1 MSAQYDVAQMCLN
14 GHMVNDA
21 SQARPEFSKKFCP
34 DCGAESISRCRDC
47 NEPIQGALHT
57 SYVMGGSRYLRRPPT
72 RRTMTTDGT
81 VRALCHACGRPYP
94 WTRTRIEAAKALAEE
109 QDELTIA
116 DRLLLQSSIDDLVVD
131 TPKTSVALIRFKKL
145 MMKIGKQGA
154 DGFKDILVNVLS
166 EAVRKQLWP

>member
-145 MMKIGKQGA
+145 MLKIGKQGA